1 MDRELKRQDSIDCYV
16 RGEMS
21 VDERQ
26 AFEQLMSTDGQLAS
40 DVDLLRRA
48 TLCAADIAAK
58 RRVIDAWEQTR
69 QAVAAYPAAGGRMR
83 KVVALVV
90 SAAACVAIGFL
101 LVTGSS
107 SASLLD
113 GCDLGLDETAVRGAM
128 PSSDVAALITDK
140 DYGGAMELI
149 TVESEE
155 LEQEKTLTS
164 EDSEMVDEERQYTLD
179 LIDSEL
185 YRLQWMRIIALVG
198 LRHEDE
204 ALVLL
209 DDFVKTDGQHRQ
221 AAETLLMRLRGE

>member
-21 VDERQ
+21 VDGRQ
-26 AFEQLMSTDGQLAS
+26 AFEQLMSTDEQLAS

-58 RRVIDAWEQTR
+58 RRVIDAWEQAR

-107 SASLLD
+107 ASLLD

-140 DYGGAMELI
+140 DYRGAMEII

-164 EDSEMVDEERQYTLD
+164 EDSEMADEERQYTLD

-221 AAETLLMRLRGE
+221 AAETLLMRLRDE